1 MDNYLEQGRNITT
14 ALNELD
20 KFFIEINALKYLLI
34 NTLDK
39 FLDSSTKFKASN
51 HKESYHYSNS
61 GYLVPWC
68 NISIAIFDKK
78 RRKLTDDLAY
88 RFINFQFSF
97 SDESVAI
104 PNQIDRP
111 LIHISSSGI
120 RHDSE
125 WFIKYPIEEI
135 LYFDE
140 EPGSFSLEN
149 NAIIW
154 SNYDYGD
161 KFWHYSIDLLKIN
174 SHNFQEL
181 LINPVYRLLHEEPL
195 QIVPNSALDNALIRY
210 ENLESIIK

>member
-1 MDNYLEQGRNITT
+1 MLIAYKVPREEYKLLFKDSKMYNRFLNYIKTT
-14 ALNELD
+14 
-20 KFFIEINALKYLLI
+20 
-34 NTLDK
+34 
-39 FLDSSTKFKASN
+39 
-51 HKESYHYSNS
+51 H
-61 GYLVPWC
+61 
-68 NISIAIFDKK
+68 
-78 RRKLTDDLAY
+78 
-88 RFINFQFSF
+88 F
-97 SDESVAI
+97 SDWEDLY
-104 PNQIDRP
+104 NRLD
-111 LIHISSSGI
+111 I
-120 RHDSE
+120 RIVRDDKDKS
-125 WFIKYPIEEI
+125 IKYPIDEI